1 MSLGPVTL
9 ATTADHVRQCGPMS
23 GARRYCRAANVKVWE
38 KHYPFSSERAG
49 PTSPSTKCLPNC
61 LLDSQNPRSPLSR
74 RSLATGRRTHSAC
87 SPLIPSVSISSWPI
101 CFRQLFV
108 YPKPALSLQVD
119 FATMVQAQM
128 PGASTDVMA
137 TGMTAALER
146 RLER

>member
-1 MSLGPVTL
+1 
-9 ATTADHVRQCGPMS
+9 
-23 GARRYCRAANVKVWE
+23 
-38 KHYPFSSERAG
+38 
-49 PTSPSTKCLPNC
+49 
-61 LLDSQNPRSPLSR
+61 
-74 RSLATGRRTHSAC
+74 
-87 SPLIPSVSISSWPI
+87 VSISSWPI

-137 TGMTAALER
+137 TGMAAALER